1 MSSKGK
7 GDGRVSRREEVLIE
21 ACKKAYRKH
30 VLQDESIGW
39 DELSA
44 VLGDALACAL
54 GDKGLVLWLDSV
66 GKEKPII

>member
-1 MSSKGK
+1 MAVRKVNGK
-7 GDGRVSRREEVLIE
+7 VPRRERVLVE

-30 VLQDESIGW
+30 VLQDESVGW

-54 GDKGLVLWLDSV
+54 GDKGLVSWLDSV